1 MKHLVN
7 QLRIEIHCPSEEQAL
22 QLRHTF
28 GLALQQ
34 QIEVV
39 IDRVCS
45 RYIAEDEWIRLDKLE
60 LDLGTFSMHAFY
72 QTFADI
78 FSGKFEEALVQKI
91 ASIPFEER
99 RESLQRSQVEL
110 LHFFLLTGTMP
121 WWADEQSLDINEIVS
136 GQMQKHNERFIAFL
150 QRNRFNENLWRR
162 IALQL
167 NPEARYKIIAAM
179 PILPEVMKVYKA
191 WTEMI
196 LKQYVSPA
204 SNVNQTD
211 ILLGDIVLE
220 HVPALSDA
228 NVAKQV
234 PGIFE
239 ISISRIFPSASQQEL
254 RDVVN
259 ALPAIIAQNAS
270 ALNTIPNAGP
280 NSLSSDPM
288 PAIEKYISRY
298 AGAVLLAQFL
308 RPFFQKLDLLDGI
321 AWRNKAAQYKAVQ
334 LVRFICTGEQHTP
347 EYSLV
352 LEKLLCGVPIEEP
365 VPFDAALKQAE
376 LDEALVLLSAI
387 IEHWQALRNTSIDGL
402 RNSFLVRD
410 GSLSRNDG
418 HWLLQVERKT
428 MDVLLEKLPWGY
440 TTITLPW
447 NNYLIYVE
455 W

>member
-60 LDLGTFSMHAFY
+60 LDLGTFSMHTFY

-91 ASIPFEER
+91 ASIPLDER
-99 RESLQRSQVEL
+99 QESIQRSQVEL

-121 WWADEQSLDINEIVS
+121 WWADEQSLDLNAIVS
-136 GQMQKHNERFIAFL
+136 EQMQKHTERFIAFL
-150 QRNRFNENLWRR
+150 QRNRFNKNLWRR

-167 NPEARYKIIAAM
+167 NPDERYKIITAI
-179 PILPEVMKVYKA
+179 PVLPEVMKVYKA

-196 LKQYVSPA
+196 LKQYRSLV

-211 ILLGDIVLE
+211 ILLGNIVLE
-220 HVPALSDA
+220 NVPAFSEG

-234 PGIFE
+234 QSIFE
-239 ISISRIFPSASQQEL
+239 RSISRIFTKASQQEL
-254 RDVVN
+254 QDVAN
-259 ALPAIIAQNAS
+259 TLPSIIAQNESALPAITDAR
-270 ALNTIPNAGP
+270 
-280 NSLSSDPM
+280 LSSLPGDPV
-288 PAIEKYISRY
+288 PGAEKYISRY

-308 RPFFQKLDLLDGI
+308 RPFFQKINLLDGV
-321 AWRNKAAQYKAVQ
+321 AWKNKAAQYKAVQ
-334 LVRFICTGEQHTP
+334 LIRFLCTGEQHTP

-365 VPFDAALKQAE
+365 IPLDAALQQEE
-376 LDEALVLLSAI
+376 LDETLVLLSAI
-387 IEHWQALRNTSIDGL
+387 IEHWQVLRNTSIDGL
-402 RNSFLVRD
+402 RNSFLIRD
-410 GSLSRNDG
+410 GNISRSG
-418 HWLLQVERKT
+418 EHWLLQVERKT

-440 TTITLPW
+440 TTIALPW

>member
-7 QLRIEIHCPSEEQAL
+7 QLRIEIHCPNEEHAL

-60 LDLGTFSMHAFY
+60 LDLGTFSMHTFY

-91 ASIPFEER
+91 ASIPLDER
-99 RESLQRSQVEL
+99 QESIQRSQVEL
-110 LHFFLLTGTMP
+110 LQFFLLTGTMP
-121 WWADEQSLDINEIVS
+121 WWADEQSLDLNAIVS
-136 GQMQKHNERFIAFL
+136 EQMQKHNERFIAFL

-167 NPEARYKIIAAM
+167 NPDERYKIITAM
-179 PILPEVMKVYKA
+179 PVLPEVMKVYKV

-196 LKQYVSPA
+196 LKQYVSLV
-204 SNVNQTD
+204 SNVSQTD
-211 ILLGDIVLE
+211 ILLGNIVLE
-220 HVPALSDA
+220 HVPVFSEGNA
-228 NVAKQV
+228 AKQV
-234 PGIFE
+234 QGIFE
-239 ISISRIFPSASQQEL
+239 RSISRIFTTASQQEL
-254 RDVVN
+254 QDVAN
-259 ALPAIIAQNAS
+259 TLPSIIAQNESALPAI
-270 ALNTIPNAGP
+270 TDAG
-280 NSLSSDPM
+280 LSSLPGDPA
-288 PAIEKYISRY
+288 PVAEKYISRY

-308 RPFFQKLDLLDGI
+308 RPFFQKINLLDGI
-321 AWRNKAAQYKAVQ
+321 AWKNKAAQYKAVQ
-334 LVRFICTGEQHTP
+334 LIRFLCTGEQHTP

-365 VPFDAALKQAE
+365 IPLDAALQQEE
-376 LDEALVLLSAI
+376 LDETLVLLSAI

-402 RNSFLVRD
+402 RNSFLIRD
-410 GSLSRNDG
+410 GSISRSG
-418 HWLLQVERKT
+418 EHWLLQVERKT